1 LLVPFVLYFMPGAW
15 DARMATIENYQA
27 DGSAM
32 GRINAW
38 QMAFNLALD
47 RPFFGG
53 GFETFQPEAFLQWAP
68 NPHAVHD
75 AHSIWFEVLG
85 EHGFVGLMLYLLMW
99 FFSWRTASMI
109 IRLSKGQAGLKW
121 ANDLAKLIQVALV
134 GFWVGGS
141 FLGLAYWDYPYILLI
156 VLVLTQRLVRMELPS
171 LAASAQRPGR
181 LSEGVRVEITSQR

>member
-1 LLVPFVLYFMPGAW
+1 V
-15 DARMATIENYQA
+15 
-27 DGSAM
+27 
-32 GRINAW
+32 
-38 QMAFNLALD
+38 
-47 RPFFGG
+47 
-53 GFETFQPEAFLQWAP
+53 
-68 NPHAVHD
+68 
-75 AHSIWFEVLG
+75 
-85 EHGFVGLMLYLLMW
+85 
-99 FFSWRTASMI
+99 
-109 IRLSKGQAGLKW
+109 GLKW